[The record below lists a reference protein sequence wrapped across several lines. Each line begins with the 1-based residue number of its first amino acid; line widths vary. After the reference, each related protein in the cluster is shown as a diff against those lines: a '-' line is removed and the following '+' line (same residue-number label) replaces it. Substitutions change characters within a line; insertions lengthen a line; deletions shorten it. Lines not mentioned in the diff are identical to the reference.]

1 MGSRPSSRRAAI
13 RLTRL
18 VPNRCRPTA
27 TSRRGSWGSLRFR
40 HSGHLRAMKTCSVT
54 SAGHTGSSMTS
65 RVRCTQPPLRV
76 VWHSGQDSGAWT
88 TCRVAFIR
96 GRAKLRGRF
105 RRGFFSCSGSF
116 LRLAAGLWPGIPPLG
131 PAADSRASRLSTRC
145 RSPALASR
153 NSAITA
159 SRVSRLALVRSSPV
173 SIVLLC
179 HNHALGASVFQRDP
193 GLAKFA
199 SSTLNS
205 YPGGRDVDG
214 GHLRHRR

>member
-1 MGSRPSSRRAAI
+1 MVLMGSRPSSRRAAI

-88 TCRVAFIR
+88 TCRVAFHPR
-96 GRAKLRGRF
+96 PGK
-105 RRGFFSCSGSF
+105 
-116 LRLAAGLWPGIPPLG
+116 AAGTL
-131 PAADSRASRLSTRC
+131 PARFLLLLRQL
-145 RSPALASR
+145 PA
-153 NSAITA
+153 
-159 SRVSRLALVRSSPV
+159 
-173 SIVLLC
+173 
-179 HNHALGASVFQRDP
+179 
-193 GLAKFA
+193 
-199 SSTLNS
+199 
-205 YPGGRDVDG
+205 PGGRLVARHPAPWTG
-214 GHLRHRR
+214 GGQPGLQALHPLPQSGIGVPQLRYHCQQGFPARLGQVQSRFHCPFMPQPRLGRQCFSAGPWAR